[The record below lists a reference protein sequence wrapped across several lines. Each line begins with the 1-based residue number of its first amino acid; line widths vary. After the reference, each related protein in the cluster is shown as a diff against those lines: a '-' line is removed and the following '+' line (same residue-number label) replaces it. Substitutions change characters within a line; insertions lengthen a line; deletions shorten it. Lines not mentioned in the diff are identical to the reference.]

1 MTIFFNNI
9 KRILKKKLNIIFM
22 IVVPVLF
29 IVVSMAATGGGGTIS
44 VGIVDND
51 NTKLTNMLIK
61 NLEDKATVI
70 RVKEDEIKSNI
81 LNMKIEYAIVFDK
94 NFTKDIIDGKDVKL
108 KSYSIKESDVAVS
121 VKMYIDSF
129 LSTAKNIS
137 AAVPGNEE
145 KFYSGF
151 DYYEDGSFQAEYKS
165 LELKQFSKKT
175 SVISLGF
182 LVMCI
187 IFLSTFATTLIIE
200 DKKSGTYYRM
210 FSTPVKIKSYMLQ
223 NILSFIAVALLQVGL
238 IITIMIGVF
247 KADLGPSPINVF
259 IVMAAFA
266 LVAVA
271 FGVVI
276 SSLSKD
282 SRQAS
287 TLSTLIITP
296 MCMLGG
302 CFWPR
307 EIMPSFLQKIGNF
320 VPTTWALKAAEK
332 VVNGSSLI
340 ASSKEMLIILL
351 FAVVFFLLASWRK
364 VDIAK

>member
-22 IVVPVLF
+22 IVVPILF
-29 IVVSMAATGGGGTIS
+29 IVVSMAAAGGGGTLS

-51 NTKLTNMLIK
+51 NTKFTNMLIK
-61 NLEDKATVI
+61 NLEDKASIV

-94 NFTKDIIDGKDVKL
+94 DFTKDIIEGKNVKL
-108 KSYSIKESDVAVS
+108 KSYSIRESDVAVP
-121 VKMYIDSF
+121 VKLYIDSF
-129 LSTAKNIS
+129 LNTAKNIS

-151 DYYEDGSFQAEYKS
+151 DYYKNGSFQAEYKS
-165 LELKQFSKKT
+165 LELKQFGKRT
-175 SVISLGF
+175 SIASLGF
-182 LVMCI
+182 LIMCI
-187 IFLSTFATTLIIE
+187 IFLSSFATTLIIE

-210 FSTPVKIKSYMLQ
+210 FSTPIRIKSYMLQ
-223 NILSFIAVALLQVGL
+223 NILSFIVVALLQVGL
-238 IITIMIGVF
+238 ILTIMMGVF

-259 IVMAAFA
+259 AVMAVFA

-271 FGVVI
+271 FGVVV

-287 TLSTLIITP
+287 TLSSLIITP

-307 EIMPSFLQKIGNF
+307 EIMPSFLQKIGDF
-320 VPTTWALKAAEK
+320 VPTTWALKAADK
-332 VVNGSSLI
+332 VLNGSSLI
-340 ASSKEMLIILL
+340 AVSKELLIMLL

-364 VDIAK
+364 ADVGK